1 MPALMAILAIE
12 QASMPLILMV
22 LGIIKAH
29 VNATGT
35 FPSEEQIIAA
45 IPIKA
50 EAIKD
55 LWAGWDK
62 THPA

>member
-1 MPALMAILAIE
+1 MPALMAFLAIE

-29 VNATGT
+29 VNATGK
-35 FPSEEQIIAA
+35 FPSEDEIIAA

-55 LWAGWDK
+55 LWKAWDA
-62 THPA
+62 THPG

>member
-55 LWAGWDK
+55 LWAAWDK
-62 THPA
+62 THPS